1 MTRYFKKEESENC
14 GWKLAAKVIQLMEYY
29 KPMDKGVKMKILCV
43 NAGSSSL
50 KFQLYEMPEEI
61 SIISGYV
68 EKIGADDSFYTIKYN
83 GEKVEKQTKIK
94 NHADAV
100 KIMLDELINYGAV
113 EDLAEIKGVG
123 HRVLHGGEKYTDS
136 VVINEKVVADIKE
149 LTKLG
154 PLHHP
159 GNLAGIKAMQ
169 KALPEAT
176 QVAVFDTAFHHTI
189 PKVQY
194 MYPVPMEWY
203 TKYGVRKY
211 GFHGTSHKY
220 ITQTM
225 QQKLGKTDV
234 NLIICHVGSG
244 ASITAVKNSE
254 SYDTTMGLTPLDGLM
269 MGTRS
274 GSIDPSII
282 KFVIDESGMTYDEV
296 DNTLNKKS
304 GLLGIC
310 GFNDNRDVER
320 AIAEGDEDAK
330 LALDMY
336 VDRIDRYIAEY
347 YLELGG
353 KVDAIVFTAGVLEN
367 GATTRAAI
375 IEGLAPLGIK
385 INHEV
390 NDAIASFKE
399 ITSGII
405 TAEDS
410 TVPVYVEP
418 TNEEVMITRDAYKF
432 CS

>member
-1 MTRYFKKEESENC
+1 M
-14 GWKLAAKVIQLMEYY
+14 KV
-29 KPMDKGVKMKILCV
+29 LCT

-50 KFQLYEMPEEI
+50 KFQLYEMPAEI

-68 EKIGADDSFYTIKYN
+68 EKIGAPDSFYTIKHN
-83 GEKVEKQTKIK
+83 GKKNEVVKPIK
-94 NHADAV
+94 DHTEAV
-100 KIMLDELINYGAV
+100 KIMLEELVNYGVV
-113 EDLAEIKGVG
+113 EDLSEIRGVG
-123 HRVLHGGEKYTDS
+123 HRVVHGGEKYADS
-136 VVINEKVVADIKE
+136 VVITDKVMADIKE
-149 LTKLG
+149 LTKFA

-159 GNLAGIKAMQ
+159 GNIAGIKAMQ
-169 KALPEAT
+169 KALPEAV
-176 QVAVFDTAFHHTI
+176 QVAVFDTAFHQTI

-203 TKYGVRKY
+203 EKYGVRKY

-220 ITQTM
+220 ITEVM
-225 QQKLGKTDV
+225 QKKLGKENV

-244 ASITAVKNSE
+244 ASITAVKDGK

-282 KFVIDESGMTYDEV
+282 KYMIDETGMTYDKV
-296 DNTLNKKS
+296 DNALNKES
-304 GLLGIC
+304 GLKGVC
-310 GFNDNRDVER
+310 GFNDNRDVEK
-320 AIAEGDEDAK
+320 AISEGDQNAR

-353 KVDAIVFTAGVLEN
+353 EVDAIVFTAGVLEN
-367 GATTRAAI
+367 GATTREAI
-375 IEGLAPLGIK
+375 IDALAPLGIK

-390 NDAIASFKE
+390 NNAIASFKE

-418 TNEEVMITRDAYKF
+418 TNEEVMIVRDAYKF
-432 CS
+432 CK

>member
-1 MTRYFKKEESENC
+1 M
-14 GWKLAAKVIQLMEYY
+14 KV
-29 KPMDKGVKMKILCV
+29 LCV

-68 EKIGADDSFYTIKYN
+68 EKIGAKDSFYTIKHDGN
-83 GEKVEKQTKIK
+83 KTETKKPIK
-94 NHADAV
+94 DHTEAV
-100 KIMLDELINYGAV
+100 KVMLEELINYGV
-113 EDLAEIKGVG
+113 VKDLAEIRGVG
-123 HRVLHGGEKYTDS
+123 HRVLHGGEKYSDS
-136 VVINEKVVADIKE
+136 VVITKEVLKDIKN

-159 GNLAGIKAMQ
+159 GNIAGIKAMQ
-169 KALPEAT
+169 EALPEAV
-176 QVAVFDTAFHHTI
+176 QVAVFDTAFHQTI

-203 TKYGVRKY
+203 KKYGVRKY

-220 ITQTM
+220 ITQLM
-225 QQKLGKTDV
+225 SQKLGKEKV

-244 ASITAVKNSE
+244 ASITAVKDSK

-282 KFVIDESGMTYDEV
+282 KYMIDESGMTYAEIDEA
-296 DNTLNKKS
+296 LNKKS

-310 GFNDNRDVER
+310 GFNDNRDVEQ
-320 AIAEGDEDAK
+320 AIQNGNEDAR

-347 YLELGG
+347 YIELGG

-367 GATTRAAI
+367 GAETRESI
-375 IEGLAPLGIK
+375 IEGLEPLGIK

-390 NDAIASFKE
+390 NNAIASFKE
-399 ITSGII
+399 ITSGVI

-418 TNEEVMITRDAYKF
+418 TNEEVMITRDAYRF
-432 CS
+432 CQK